1 MIQEIS
7 KRKIGRGFDMS
18 IDETKIVLSYIYST
32 HINAPKL
39 SKEDKQRVVMS
50 FYRILYKYSMS
61 DVMSSVDVTCASD
74 KGFVPTPYEIEKNIK
89 ISIDVSKFLPAEYY
103 KLDAECA
110 DLKYENL
117 YRLYYEARAENEVLQ
132 TDESQ
137 KKMERIKRR
146 IEINEKIAPM
156 YTNAIHEAE
165 RHYFSQNEQKEIGH
179 ESGKDTKYIA

>member
-1 MIQEIS
+1 
-7 KRKIGRGFDMS
+7 MS

-50 FYRILYKYSMS
+50 FYRILYKYSMC
-61 DVMSSVDVTCASD
+61 DVMTAIDKACAND
-74 KGFVPTPYEIEKNIK
+74 KGFVPTPYDIEKNIK
-89 ISIDVSKFLPAEYY
+89 ISIDVTKFLPAEYY

-117 YRLYYEARAENEVLQ
+117 YKIYYEARAENEVLH
-132 TDESQ
+132 TEES
-137 KKMERIKRR
+137 KKKLERIKRR
-146 IEINEKIAPM
+146 IEINETIAPM
-156 YTNAIHEAE
+156 YTSAIHEAE
-165 RHYFSQNEQKEIGH
+165 RYYFSQNEQKELGH